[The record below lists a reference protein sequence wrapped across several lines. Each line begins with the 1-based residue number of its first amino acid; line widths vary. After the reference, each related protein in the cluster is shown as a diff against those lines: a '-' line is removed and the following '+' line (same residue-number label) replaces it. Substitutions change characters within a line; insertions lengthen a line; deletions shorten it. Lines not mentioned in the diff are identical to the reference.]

1 MHIVQSLS
9 RHRETQRLY
18 GRIRKSLGL
27 THKTELLRA
36 FWISTYEIE
45 LEHPELAGMP
55 KALEKIGNQLSGTTA
70 DQDLHK
76 ARH

>member
-9 RHRETQRLY
+9 RHGKPSGLF

-27 THKTELLRA
+27 THKTELLRV
-36 FWISTYEIE
+36 FWLDTYEIE

-55 KALEKIGNQLSGTTA
+55 EALEKIGRQLYGMIA
-70 DQDLHK
+70 G
-76 ARH
+76 